1 MSQVALG
8 QLIAERYRLEAE
20 LSRGSQGVLWRASD
34 QLAGGAPM
42 VLRQLAPG
50 PQQQALRQVWG
61 RLQGVLHPQVPR
73 FGALI
78 EAAGDLWLP
87 REWQEGRTYADL
99 QVARRQR
106 QLVFGAGE
114 VVLLLRQLLP
124 VLAVLHSQDLIHGDL
139 TPANLL
145 RRERDGLPVLL
156 DFGLVRGSFP
166 GSSPGSSQGIPRG
179 NGVGMDGGADPG
191 PAGVTPGYGP
201 PELVAGAPAE
211 PWMDLYGLGVVALVL
226 LSGEEPASLL
236 DPVTLAWRWP
246 ASLDAE
252 PALAAALGRLLAEDP
267 AQRFA
272 SAGQALAAVQQL
284 PMPESTGPVARA
296 DRTVVLVPQPLAEPA
311 GATGSP
317 TTNAPIPGPIAP
329 GVVPSPEAG
338 PSAGVPDHGLQGQP
352 AGAEHPS
359 PHARAAAAARAL
371 AQAQEEVAQA
381 QAGAQPQAVGREQL
395 AAPANLRARQDEK
408 EAAAEGRLWP
418 VVLALVLSAVVGT
431 ALGGLLLGRGKAPNP
446 SDTGNPLQLPAS
458 LPPTEVDQ
466 RQQLLNRLRALQI
479 DRGWFLKLVDAS
491 LLAQYPERGGRL
503 PSDSLDDAPLR
514 KVWNGLAEEWISRVE
529 QLPLEIRTRL
539 GSFSGGDWDK
549 RQAGL
554 VVQGLSSDVLQ
565 QLVSG
570 SAQNLLPGRSSGG
583 IPPEPFRQLWYAA
596 AEQVLGGVQIQPI
609 QAALGQ
615 MGVVS
620 AEVSAGGARLFPIRL
635 PPDSRLVLGVNGS
648 PLMQMTVF
656 GADGSVLE
664 GQGPLRV
671 VSLAKVGRSPVQL
684 LVTNTGVAPAM
695 LTLSLRADPVLR
707 PAGVTAP
714 VLPPGATPAPGQP
727 AGSATPAPDG
737 AAATSPST
745 PASPGAPPAPPTPSP
760 STSTSPSTN

>member
-1 MSQVALG
+1 MSQVAVG
-8 QLIAERYRLEAE
+8 QLIAERYRLEAA
-20 LSRGSQGVLWRASD
+20 LSRGGQGVLWRASD

-50 PQQQALRQVWG
+50 PQQQARRQVWG

-73 FGALI
+73 FGAPI

-156 DFGLVRGSFP
+156 DFGLVRGSVVAS
-166 GSSPGSSQGIPRG
+166 GA
-179 NGVGMDGGADPG
+179 GGAATAVGPATAVDPAM
-191 PAGVTPGYGP
+191 AGVTPGYGP
-201 PELVAGAPAE
+201 PELGAGAQAE
-211 PWMDLYGLGVVALVL
+211 PLMDLYGLGVVALVL
-226 LSGEEPASLL
+226 LSGEEPAALL
-236 DPVTLAWRWP
+236 DPVSLAWRWP

-272 SAGQALAAVQQL
+272 SAGQALAAIQQL
-284 PMPESTGPVARA
+284 AMPESTGPVARA

-311 GATGSP
+311 AAADPPGVEPVGVLP
-317 TTNAPIPGPIAP
+317 DPGIPPGPSVSAEFP
-329 GVVPSPEAG
+329 G
-338 PSAGVPDHGLQGQP
+338 
-352 AGAEHPS
+352 

-371 AQAQEEVAQA
+371 AKAQGRVQGRVQAEAM
-381 QAGAQPQAVGREQL
+381 GREQ
-395 AAPANLRARQDEK
+395 AAPPVNLRARQEEK

-431 ALGGLLLGRGKAPNP
+431 ALGWLLLGRGKAPNVN
-446 SDTGNPLQLPAS
+446 DAGNALQLPAS

-514 KVWNGLAEEWISRVE
+514 KVWTGLAEEWISRVE

-549 RQAGL
+549 RQSGL
-554 VVQGLSSDVLQ
+554 VAQGLSSDVLQ

-570 SAQNLLPGRSSGG
+570 SAQNLLPGRSGGG
-583 IPPEPFRQLWYAA
+583 IPPEPYRQLWYAA

-620 AEVSAGGARLFPIRL
+620 AEVAAGGARLFPIRL
-635 PPDSRLVLGVNGS
+635 PPHSRLVLGVNGS

-671 VSLAKVGRSPVQL
+671 VSLVKVGRSPVQL

-695 LTLSLRADPVLR
+695 LTLSLRADPVVG

-714 VLPPGATPAPGQP
+714 VLPPGANPAPAQG
-727 AGSATPAPDG
+727 AGSA
-737 AAATSPST
+737 
-745 PASPGAPPAPPTPSP
+745 SPGQEGAPGPTPSSPFPPSGPPAPPAAP
-760 STSTSPSTN
+760 TSTN

>member
-20 LSRGSQGVLWRASD
+20 LSRGGQGVLWRASD

-42 VLRQLAPG
+42 VLRQLGPG
-50 PQQQALRQVWG
+50 PQQQVLRQVWG

-78 EAAGDLWLP
+78 EAGGDLWLP

-99 QVARRQR
+99 RSARSQR

-156 DFGLVRGSFP
+156 DFGLVRGSVVAA
-166 GSSPGSSQGIPRG
+166 GG
-179 NGVGMDGGADPG
+179 GGAAG
-191 PAGVTPGYGP
+191 ATVAAAGVTPGYGP

-211 PWMDLYGLGVVALVL
+211 PWMDQYGLGVVALVL
-226 LSGEEPASLL
+226 LSGEEPAALL
-236 DPVTLAWRWP
+236 DPVSLAWRWP

-267 AQRFA
+267 AQRFV
-272 SAGQALAAVQQL
+272 SAGQALAAIQQL

-296 DRTVVLVPQPLAEPA
+296 DRTVVLVPQPMAEPA
-311 GATGSP
+311 AAAPSPMASAAVGPTGGAGAP
-317 TTNAPIPGPIAP
+317 TATTPTAGPAAP
-329 GVVPSPEAG
+329 GVVPGQDGEPPA
-338 PSAGVPDHGLQGQP
+338 ALPDPMLQGPP
-352 AGAEHPS
+352 ASADSLS
-359 PHARAAAAARAL
+359 PHARAAAAARAM
-371 AQAQEEVAQA
+371 AQAQVRSQA
-381 QAGAQPQAVGREQL
+381 IGRET
-395 AAPANLRARQDEK
+395 APPPLKGRARQEDK

-431 ALGGLLLGRGKAPNP
+431 ALGWLLLGRGKAPNVN
-446 SDTGNPLQLPAS
+446 DAGNPLQLPAS

-503 PSDSLDDAPLR
+503 PSDSVEDAPLR

-549 RQAGL
+549 RQSGL
-554 VVQGLSSDVLQ
+554 VAQGLSSDVLQ

-570 SAQNLLPGRSSGG
+570 SAQNLLPGRSGGG

-620 AEVSAGGARLFPIRL
+620 AEVAAGGARLFPIRL

-707 PAGVTAP
+707 PASVTAP
-714 VLPPGATPAPGQP
+714 VLPPGANPAPGQG
-727 AGSATPAPDG
+727 AGSSATPGQEGAP
-737 AAATSPST
+737 AASPS
-745 PASPGAPPAPPTPSP
+745 SPSSPSAPPAAP
-760 STSTSPSTN
+760 TSTN

>member
-1 MSQVALG
+1 MSQVAVG

-20 LSRGSQGVLWRASD
+20 LSRGGQGVLWRASD

-42 VLRQLAPG
+42 VLRQLEPG
-50 PQQQALRQVWG
+50 PQQQAMRQVWG

-78 EAAGDLWLP
+78 EGGGDLWLP

-99 QVARRQR
+99 LASRRQR

-114 VVLLLRQLLP
+114 VVLLLRQLVP

-139 TPANLL
+139 TPANLV

-156 DFGLVRGSFP
+156 DFGLVRGSVVAADVGGAAGAAP
-166 GSSPGSSQGIPRG
+166 
-179 NGVGMDGGADPG
+179 GVGVTAAAGA
-191 PAGVTPGYGP
+191 TPGYGP

-226 LSGEEPASLL
+226 LSGEEPAALL
-236 DPVTLAWRWP
+236 DPVSLAWRWP
-246 ASLDAE
+246 ASLDTE

-272 SAGQALAAVQQL
+272 SAGQALAAIQQL
-284 PMPESTGPVARA
+284 AMPESTGPVARA
-296 DRTVVLVPQPLAEPA
+296 DRTVVLVPQPLVDPAAAAEPSL
-311 GATGSP
+311 GGTEEVP
-317 TTNAPIPGPIAP
+317 QAPAIPSDEPASAP
-329 GVVPSPEAG
+329 VELPSP
-338 PSAGVPDHGLQGQP
+338 Q
-352 AGAEHPS
+352 
-359 PHARAAAAARAL
+359 ARAAAGARAL
-371 AQAQEEVAQA
+371 AKAQA
-381 QAGAQPQAVGREQL
+381 AARDE
-395 AAPANLRARQDEK
+395 AAPPLRLRPRPEDK

-431 ALGGLLLGRGKAPNP
+431 ALGWLLLGRGKAPNANDA
-446 SDTGNPLQLPAS
+446 SNPLQLPAS

-549 RQAGL
+549 RQSGL
-554 VVQGLSSDVLQ
+554 VAQGLSSDVLQ

-570 SAQNLLPGRSSGG
+570 SAQNLLPGRSGGG

-620 AEVSAGGARLFPIRL
+620 AEVAAGGARLFPIRL

-671 VSLAKVGRSPVQL
+671 VSLAKVGRSPVQV

-714 VLPPGATPAPGQP
+714 VLPSGANPLPGPGS
-727 AGSATPAPDG
+727 GSATPGQEGAPAG
-737 AAATSPST
+737 SPSSSTSPSM
-745 PASPGAPPAPPTPSP
+745 PPAPPAAP
-760 STSTSPSTN
+760 TSTN

>member
-1 MSQVALG
+1 MSQVAIG

-20 LSRGSQGVLWRASD
+20 LSRGGQGVLWRASD
-34 QLAGGAPM
+34 QLAGGAAM
-42 VLRQLAPG
+42 VLRQLGPG
-50 PQQQALRQVWG
+50 PEQQRLRQVWG

-78 EAAGDLWLP
+78 ELGGELWLP

-99 QVARRQR
+99 QAARSQR

-145 RRERDGLPVLL
+145 RRERDGQPVLL
-156 DFGLVRGSFP
+156 DFGLVRGGVVP
-166 GSSPGSSQGIPRG
+166 AGAGGGP
-179 NGVGMDGGADPG
+179 GVGGVA
-191 PAGVTPGYGP
+191 AVGVTPGYGP

-226 LSGEEPASLL
+226 LSGADPAALL

-284 PMPESTGPVARA
+284 AMPESTGPVARA

-311 GATGSP
+311 AAAAGRAAQAP
-317 TTNAPIPGPIAP
+317 TS
-329 GVVPSPEAG
+329 GVVLPQAPEPG
-338 PSAGVPDHGLQGQP
+338 SAAAADPGFQG
-352 AGAEHPS
+352 GAASAEAPS

-371 AQAQEEVAQA
+371 AKAQGRTQAEAL
-381 QAGAQPQAVGREQL
+381 GREQA
-395 AAPANLRARQDEK
+395 AAPVNLRARQEDK

-431 ALGGLLLGRGKAPNP
+431 ALGWLLLGRGKVPNAN
-446 SDTGNPLQLPAS
+446 DAANPLQLPAS

-503 PSDSLDDAPLR
+503 PSDSVQDAPLR
-514 KVWNGLAEEWISRVE
+514 KVWNGLSEEWISRVE

-549 RQAGL
+549 RQSGL
-554 VVQGLSSDVLQ
+554 VAQGLSSDVLQ

-570 SAQNLLPGRSSGG
+570 SAQNLLPGRSGGG
-583 IPPEPFRQLWYAA
+583 IPAEPFRQLWYAA

-620 AEVSAGGARLFPIRL
+620 AEVAAGGARLFPIRL

-656 GADGSVLE
+656 GADGGVLE

-695 LTLSLRADPVLR
+695 LTLSLRADPMLR
-707 PAGVTAP
+707 PAGVTVP
-714 VLPPGATPAPGQP
+714 VLPPGANPGPSPGQ
-727 AGSATPAPDG
+727 GTG
-737 AAATSPST
+737 
-745 PASPGAPPAPPTPSP
+745 PASPGQEGVPAPSPSAPPAPPAPP
-760 STSTSPSTN
+760 AAPTSTN

>member
-1 MSQVALG
+1 M
-8 QLIAERYRLEAE
+8 
-20 LSRGSQGVLWRASD
+20 
-34 QLAGGAPM
+34 
-42 VLRQLAPG
+42 
-50 PQQQALRQVWG
+50 
-61 RLQGVLHPQVPR
+61 
-73 FGALI
+73 
-78 EAAGDLWLP
+78 
-87 REWQEGRTYADL
+87 
-99 QVARRQR
+99 
-106 QLVFGAGE
+106 
-114 VVLLLRQLLP
+114 
-124 VLAVLHSQDLIHGDL
+124 
-139 TPANLL
+139 
-145 RRERDGLPVLL
+145 
-156 DFGLVRGSFP
+156 
-166 GSSPGSSQGIPRG
+166 
-179 NGVGMDGGADPG
+179 
-191 PAGVTPGYGP
+191 
-201 PELVAGAPAE
+201 
-211 PWMDLYGLGVVALVL
+211 
-226 LSGEEPASLL
+226 
-236 DPVTLAWRWP
+236 
-246 ASLDAE
+246 
-252 PALAAALGRLLAEDP
+252 
-267 AQRFA
+267 
-272 SAGQALAAVQQL
+272 
-284 PMPESTGPVARA
+284 ARA

-311 GATGSP
+311 HSPAAVAATP
-317 TTNAPIPGPIAP
+317 TAPAP
-329 GVVPSPEAG
+329 TPDPSPDDIRPQGGEPLGRVSDPGIQG
-338 PSAGVPDHGLQGQP
+338 PPASADS
-352 AGAEHPS
+352 PS

-371 AQAQEEVAQA
+371 AKAQA
-381 QAGAQPQAVGREQL
+381 AGREQ
-395 AAPANLRARQDEK
+395 AAPPVNLRARQEEK

-431 ALGGLLLGRGKAPNP
+431 ALGWLLLGRGKAPNANDA
-446 SDTGNPLQLPAS
+446 SNPLQLPAS

-549 RQAGL
+549 RQSGL
-554 VVQGLSSDVLQ
+554 VAQGLSSDVLQ

-570 SAQNLLPGRSSGG
+570 SAQNLLPGRSGGG

-609 QAALGQ
+609 QVALGQ

-620 AEVSAGGARLFPIRL
+620 AEVAAGGARLFPIRL

-671 VSLAKVGRSPVQL
+671 VSLAKVGRSPVQV

-714 VLPPGATPAPGQP
+714 VLPPGANPAPGP
-727 AGSATPAPDG
+727 GSGSATPGQEAAP
-737 AAATSPST
+737 ASSPSSPSSPST
-745 PASPGAPPAPPTPSP
+745 PPAPPAAP
-760 STSTSPSTN
+760 TSTN

>member
-20 LSRGSQGVLWRASD
+20 LSRGGQGVLWRASD

-42 VLRQLAPG
+42 VLRQLGPG
-50 PQQQALRQVWG
+50 PQQQVLRQVWG

-78 EAAGDLWLP
+78 EAGGDLWLP

-99 QVARRQR
+99 RAARSQR

-156 DFGLVRGSFP
+156 DFGLVRGSVVAA
-166 GSSPGSSQGIPRG
+166 GG
-179 NGVGMDGGADPG
+179 GGAAG
-191 PAGVTPGYGP
+191 ATVAAAGVTPGYGP

-226 LSGEEPASLL
+226 LSGEEPAALL
-236 DPVTLAWRWP
+236 DPVSLAWRWP

-267 AQRFA
+267 AQRFV
-272 SAGQALAAVQQL
+272 SAGQALAAIQQL

-296 DRTVVLVPQPLAEPA
+296 DRTVVLVPQPMAEPA
-311 GATGSP
+311 AAAPSPMAPSPMASAAVGPTGGAGAP
-317 TTNAPIPGPIAP
+317 TATAPTAGPAAP
-329 GVVPSPEAG
+329 GVVPGQDGEPPVAL
-338 PSAGVPDHGLQGQP
+338 PDPMLQGPP
-352 AGAEHPS
+352 ASADSLS
-359 PHARAAAAARAL
+359 PHARAAAAARAM
-371 AQAQEEVAQA
+371 AQAQVRSQA
-381 QAGAQPQAVGREQL
+381 IGRET
-395 AAPANLRARQDEK
+395 APPPLKGRARQEDK

-431 ALGGLLLGRGKAPNP
+431 ALGWLLLGRGKAPNVN
-446 SDTGNPLQLPAS
+446 DAGNPLQLPAS

-503 PSDSLDDAPLR
+503 PSDSVEDAPLR

-539 GSFSGGDWDK
+539 GSFSGRDWDK
-549 RQAGL
+549 RQSGL
-554 VVQGLSSDVLQ
+554 VAQGLSSDVLQ

-570 SAQNLLPGRSSGG
+570 SAQNLLPGRSGGG
-583 IPPEPFRQLWYAA
+583 IPPEPYRQLWYAA

-620 AEVSAGGARLFPIRL
+620 AEVAAGGARLFPIRL

-714 VLPPGATPAPGQP
+714 VLPPGANPAPGQG
-727 AGSATPAPDG
+727 AGSSSAAPGQEGAPASSPSSPS
-737 AAATSPST
+737 SPST
-745 PASPGAPPAPPTPSP
+745 PPAPPAAP
-760 STSTSPSTN
+760 TSTN

>member
-1 MSQVALG
+1 MSQVAVG
-8 QLIAERYRLEAE
+8 QLIAERYRLEAQ
-20 LSRGSQGVLWRASD
+20 LSRDGQGVLWRASD

-42 VLRQLAPG
+42 VLRQLSPG

-78 EAAGDLWLP
+78 EAGGEVWLP

-99 QVARRQR
+99 QAARRQR

-156 DFGLVRGSFP
+156 DFGLVRGSVVAAGAGGAP
-166 GSSPGSSQGIPRG
+166 GAAP
-179 NGVGMDGGADPG
+179 GVGVAAA
-191 PAGVTPGYGP
+191 AGVTPGYGP

-226 LSGEEPASLL
+226 LSGEEPAALL
-236 DPVTLAWRWP
+236 DPVSLAWRWP

-267 AQRFA
+267 GQRFA
-272 SAGQALAAVQQL
+272 SAGQALGAIQQL
-284 PMPESTGPVARA
+284 AMPESTGPVARA
-296 DRTVVLVPQPLAEPA
+296 DRTVVLVPQPLADPA
-311 GATGSP
+311 HTPAAVSATPTAPSP
-317 TTNAPIPGPIAP
+317 TPDASPGDIRPQ
-329 GVVPSPEAG
+329 GGEALG
-338 PSAGVPDHGLQGQP
+338 PVPDPGIQGP
-352 AGAEHPS
+352 AASADSPS

-371 AQAQEEVAQA
+371 AKAQA
-381 QAGAQPQAVGREQL
+381 AGREQ
-395 AAPANLRARQDEK
+395 AAPPVNLRARQEEK

-431 ALGGLLLGRGKAPNP
+431 ALGWLLLGRGKAPNANDA
-446 SDTGNPLQLPAS
+446 SNPLQLPAS

-549 RQAGL
+549 RQSGL
-554 VVQGLSSDVLQ
+554 VAQGLSSDVLQ

-570 SAQNLLPGRSSGG
+570 SAQNLLPGRSGGG

-596 AEQVLGGVQIQPI
+596 AAQVLGGVQIQPI

-620 AEVSAGGARLFPIRL
+620 AEVAAGGARLFPIRL

-656 GADGSVLE
+656 GADGNVLE

-671 VSLAKVGRSPVQL
+671 VSLAKVGRSPVQV

-714 VLPPGATPAPGQP
+714 VLPPGANPLPGP
-727 AGSATPAPDG
+727 GSGSATPGQEAAP
-737 AAATSPST
+737 TSSPS
-745 PASPGAPPAPPTPSP
+745 SPSSSSTPPAPPPAPTA
-760 STSTSPSTN
+760 TN